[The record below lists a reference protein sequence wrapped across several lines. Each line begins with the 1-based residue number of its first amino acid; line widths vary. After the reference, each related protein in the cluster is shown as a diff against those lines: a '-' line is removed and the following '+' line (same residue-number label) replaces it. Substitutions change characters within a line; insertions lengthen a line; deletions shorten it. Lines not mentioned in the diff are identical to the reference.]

1 MPSEL
6 SIPEDLWQARDSA
19 IEGFLSGKR
28 DVAAEKQLEG
38 WLLSADAY
46 EQLVEGDDPI
56 GMICDLRCSDD
67 DVISQLGLDDDSE
80 VSDRD
85 RVEFAR
91 QAMDYARGN
100 CCSTYIE
107 ARPITSSSG
116 KKAYLG
122 ISSVAGGQGGMYF
135 SWLGLYKGP
144 QSLVE
149 IYKEQGCAIDN
160 MMIGERGF
168 DDYTDDEIIRLTH
181 L

>member
-1 MPSEL
+1 MPSKLE
-6 SIPEDLWQARDSA
+6 IPEELWEARDLA

-28 DVAAEKQLEG
+28 DVAAEKKLES
-38 WLLSADAY
+38 WFLSADAY
-46 EQLVEGDDPI
+46 EHLVEGDAPI
-56 GMICDLRCSDD
+56 GMICDLRCTDD
-67 DVISQLGLDDDSE
+67 DVISQLGLDNDRE
-80 VSDRD
+80 VSDQD

-91 QAMDYARGN
+91 QAMDYARGD

-107 ARPITSSSG
+107 ARPLTSSLG
-116 KKAYLG
+116 EKAYLG

-135 SWLGLYKGP
+135 SWLGLYKSP
-144 QSLVE
+144 QSLVK
-149 IYKEQGCAIDN
+149 IYKEQGFAIDN